1 MPRKTPAAARE
12 LGVTVYRLHSLIRG
26 GKLPPPQKD
35 TSGDFIWTD
44 ADLDRALQALTLD
57 RRRRHA
63 VPAAAEE
70 GVCRAV

>member
-44 ADLDRALQALTLD
+44 ADVDRARRALTLD
-57 RRRRHA
+57 RRRHA
-63 VPAAAEE
+63 VPAAAGE
-70 GVCRAV
+70 GVCRA